1 MAKKFFIRRT
11 QADLVQEQNRLLETL
26 LAKQDVQPSTQII
39 YRSPLSITPSDILG
53 DQFESI
59 GKGSGEGDF
68 FDEEDDVP
76 FIPITATGEAQLST
90 VDTNKVE
97 FDESGVEKLKKT
109 RTKAIRTVQERKETY
124 DE

>member
-26 LAKQDVQPSTQII
+26 LAKQDVQPSPQII
-39 YRSPLSITPSDILG
+39 YRSPLSITPSEILG

>member
-39 YRSPLSITPSDILG
+39 YRSPLSITPSEILG

-59 GKGSGEGDF
+59 GKESGAGDF

-97 FDESGVEKLKKT
+97 FDESGVEKLK
-109 RTKAIRTVQERKETY
+109 RARRKKEK
-124 DE
+124 EA